1 MDAFFAFLSHLI
13 LFLTLSTLLFAV
25 GTYASLALRRRTPA
39 RRRRDPGA
47 GQVVL
52 LRRYAGDDHE

>member
-25 GTYASLALRRRTPA
+25 GTYAALALRRRSPT
-39 RRRRDPGA
+39 RHRRDPGV
-47 GQVVL
+47 GKVVL